1 MPQTALGAPMKTCVQ
16 EKESASLSL
25 SLVTYTVNVAQVT
38 QDDIVKSLM
47 LVPWIHASVATV
59 QTLLVATVRRSTV
72 PVNLGILVNDVIL
85 ISMNVTCQETRM
97 PVKMVDFVMM
107 LSTPMFVSAVTAF
120 MATIVNSYPTCVTT
134 SDHVETM
141 QTVAELVL

>member
-1 MPQTALGAPMKTCVQ
+1 MLQTALEAPMEICVQ

-25 SLVTYTVNVAQVT
+25 SLVTYTVNVAQGT

-120 MATIVNSYPTCVTT
+120 MATIVNSYPTCATT